1 MQFLSLCL
9 CHALYIHCTFMISD
23 LYLVCQ
29 IWWVNPTVHVHFQIT
44 TCLTPLLILAP
55 LTEQCDMGNKQP
67 SVWCWDQ
74 TQACL
79 CAVNQCS
86 AIHQS
91 GWGAQRE
98 PSAVNNPP
106 PPPLRLSLM
115 YTNIFPCKAL
125 QYQHVLEQKASWRL
139 KNKSVHMCACAR
151 SHKCTL
157 TVFVNATRDYSGK
170 KGIEC

>member
-29 IWWVNPTVHVHFQIT
+29 IWWINPTVHVHFQIT

-55 LTEQCDMGNKQP
+55 LTEQCGMETNN
-67 SVWCWDQ
+67 
-74 TQACL
+74 L
-79 CAVNQCS
+79 
-86 AIHQS
+86 QS
-91 GWGAQRE
+91 GVEIRRRPVSVLWISVQPFISQAEALRGSTLLSITPRLHR
-98 PSAVNNPP
+98 S
-106 PPPLRLSLM
+106 RLSLM
-115 YTNIFPCKAL
+115 YTNIFLCKAL

-151 SHKCTL
+151 SHKYTL
-157 TVFVNATRDYSGK
+157 TVFVNATRDYSEK
-170 KGIEC
+170 KGF